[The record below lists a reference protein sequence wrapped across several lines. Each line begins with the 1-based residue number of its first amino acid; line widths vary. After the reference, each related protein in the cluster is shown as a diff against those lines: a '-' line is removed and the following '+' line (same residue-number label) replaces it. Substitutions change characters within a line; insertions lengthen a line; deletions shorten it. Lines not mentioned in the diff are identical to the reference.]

1 MANDWTPPRVS
12 AGRRF
17 RRQLS
22 RYLPGIVWGV
32 GAIVA
37 GWLYVHDRPRSQA
50 IATADFTEVKVIS
63 EVSGRLL
70 RLAVQE
76 GQSVREGETIAVL
89 DARDLDDRID
99 RSRGL
104 LDQLRK
110 LPESPKDE
118 VKLYEFKL
126 ADLLKEKE
134 KYTVVA
140 RAAGRLENLALRPGD
155 WLNPGT
161 ELGVIEAG
169 KPGRVT
175 AYLTD
180 PRPPSIVRGTRT
192 VLRPRSKTGVAVAGR
207 VTKVSPHIEPVPER
221 AHQQAP
227 SLSTWGRS
235 VTIEFDR
242 AGDFSP
248 GEIYD
253 VNFLP

>member
-17 RRQLS
+17 RRQFS
-22 RYLPGIVWGV
+22 RYLPGLVWVV
-32 GAIVA
+32 GAVVA
-37 GWLYVHDRPRSQA
+37 GWLYAHDRPRSQA
-50 IATADFTEVKVIS
+50 VATTDYTEVRVIS
-63 EVSGRLL
+63 EVSGRIL

-76 GQSVREGETIAVL
+76 GQSVREGETLAVL
-89 DARDLDDRID
+89 DPRDLDERIE
-99 RSRGL
+99 RLRGL
-104 LDQLRK
+104 LDQVRK
-110 LPESPKDE
+110 LAEPPKDE
-118 VKLYEFKL
+118 VKLYELKL
-126 ADLLKEKE
+126 ADLEKEKL

-140 RAAGRLENLALRPGD
+140 RAPGRIENLALRPGD

-161 ELGVIEAG
+161 EIGVIEAG

-180 PRPPSIVRGTRT
+180 PRPPAIVRGTRT
-192 VLRPRSKTGVAVAGR
+192 MLRPRSKTGVALAGR
-207 VTKVSPHIEPVPER
+207 VTKVSPHVEPVPDR
-221 AHQQAP
+221 IHHQTP

-248 GEIYD
+248 GEVYD